1 MRNLEELIPAKVEWQ
16 LHEQEELVWLV
27 SLIFTD
33 KFVNKNRDA
42 YSIYDFQKRFTYFAD
57 VLNWVNSH
65 KAAKKLLKQIK
76 SEITYTDKDPR
87 PKDENIQKV
96 KSLDFLRWAENK
108 GMQIPKNVIEAATW
122 LIQKERATL
131 EAEKRE
137 KENFPEL
144 TVDEFKLL
152 QKEPL
157 WRLYKAIL
165 YIAGKQS
172 SRSNNQIIQYIKYK
186 EDLSKLSLYITQADK
201 TKKISIFADEVLV
214 FDPLDDPNIPNYK
227 LIEYG
232 SIEPK
237 AFCEWVATL
246 PLNFPI
252 LGLETP
258 ATKSKSNKQKVDEEK
273 LNPKRKNS
281 LHKLVLTMAMAKYRH
296 DPEALTNSSTK
307 NIKDALNKRGLHV
320 DENTI
325 RSILSEAYRELKNE
339 ITWERDENGNI
350 IT

>member
-165 YIAGKQS
+165 YIREPAGILYS
-172 SRSNNQIIQYIKYK
+172 ALQYGYELAI
-186 EDLSKLSLYITQADK
+186 LPANK
-201 TKKISIFADEVLV
+201 T
-214 FDPLDDPNIPNYK
+214 
-227 LIEYG
+227 
-232 SIEPK
+232 
-237 AFCEWVATL
+237 C
-246 PLNFPI
+246 
-252 LGLETP
+252 
-258 ATKSKSNKQKVDEEK
+258 
-273 LNPKRKNS
+273 
-281 LHKLVLTMAMAKYRH
+281 
-296 DPEALTNSSTK
+296 
-307 NIKDALNKRGLHV
+307 
-320 DENTI
+320 
-325 RSILSEAYRELKNE
+325 
-339 ITWERDENGNI
+339 
-350 IT
+350 

>member
-1 MRNLEELIPAKVEWQ
+1 MRNLEELVSKTVEWQ
-16 LHEQEELVWLV
+16 IHEEEELVWLV
-27 SLIFTD
+27 SLLFTD
-33 KFVNKNRDA
+33 QFTHKNRSVYFVFSSKERA
-42 YSIYDFQKRFTYFAD
+42 YFTE

-76 SEITYTDKDPR
+76 SEIVYADNE
-87 PKDENIQKV
+87 PKPQDENIQKV

-108 GMQIPKNVIEAATW
+108 GIQIPKNVIEVATW

-144 TVDEFKLL
+144 TVDEFELL

-157 WRLYKAIL
+157 WSLYKAIL
-165 YIAGKQS
+165 YVAGKKS
-172 SRSNNQIIQYIKYK
+172 DRSNDQIIQYIKYK

-201 TKKISIFADEVLV
+201 TKKISIIADEVLV

-252 LGLETP
+252 LGGETP
-258 ATKSKSNKQKVDEEK
+258 TPKSKSNKQKFDEEK

-281 LHKLVLTMAMAKYRH
+281 LHKLVLTMAIAKYRY

-307 NIKDALNKRGLHV
+307 NIQDALHRRGLKI
-320 DENTI
+320 DKNTI
-325 RSILSEAYRELKNE
+325 RDMLSEAYVELKNE
-339 ITWERDENGNI
+339 IVLERDENGNI
-350 IT
+350 IV